1 MISSPREDE
10 ARAASGLHDVP
21 TVLPK
26 SLMLAL
32 TNRTPE
38 PPAGGPGTPWPLDE
52 DYWLR
57 HCEGFRVDSGAG
69 RLGVVESV
77 GPGARAD
84 RPDVVA
90 VRSGGLRP
98 RTTIV
103 SVGDIV
109 EVRPAERR
117 LIIRP

>member
-1 MISSPREDE
+1 
-10 ARAASGLHDVP
+10 
-21 TVLPK
+21 
-26 SLMLAL
+26 
-32 TNRTPE
+32 
-38 PPAGGPGTPWPLDE
+38 
-52 DYWLR
+52 
-57 HCEGFRVDSGAG
+57 
-69 RLGVVESV
+69 
-77 GPGARAD
+77 
-84 RPDVVA
+84 